1 MRLAALCVLA
11 TIGYA
16 LFVQAQQPERVCAAA
31 AKATACDKTA
41 CEKTACAKSAC
52 ANATGAK
59 TACAKSA
66 CDKTVGEVAACP
78 ATACDKT
85 ACAKS
90 ACANSACAETAC
102 AKTAC
107 AKAACAQATCA
118 KTACAASACDAQKCE
133 VTTCATDVCSD
144 ACATDFASACDSA
157 ACDTAVCPP
166 DCDEAEK
173 LEHLT
178 KAAEH
183 LQAAGLDDHADQVRQ
198 CAQRMRDRVL
208 EAKMAELKKLE
219 QEVAALQ
226 AAVGGQRQIM
236 LKFQIVEVS
245 VTRLKELGFD
255 LQSLGGSCDQS
266 ELVEILRGDACPNGD
281 CNLAFTACD
290 TKGIAGLLQAIE
302 RENLA
307 RVLAAPTVVT
317 VERRAAHFETIGPPG
332 AGTKIDALPQLLSG
346 GRIKLEMRVSHREL
360 DPSLNVMAGDQ
371 TIPGFRVREVDTGAE
386 MKIGQTLAIAGPR
399 QQRVQMQKV
408 GVPYAMDLPVVGH
421 AFCHTEN
428 KINEVATLY
437 LVTPELVEGAAPN
450 GPMPAPMTAT
460 KPAPEP
466 QRRLMR

>member
-16 LFVQAQQPERVCAAA
+16 LFVQAQQPERICTAA
-31 AKATACDKTA
+31 AKAAACEKTSCEKIACNKTA
-41 CEKTACAKSAC
+41 CEKVACEKAACTKTADAKAACAKAAC
-52 ANATGAK
+52 T
-59 TACAKSA
+59 KST
-66 CDKTVGEVAACP
+66 CEKTVCEVTACP
-78 ATACDKT
+78 ALACEKAACDKT

-90 ACANSACAETAC
+90 ACAT
-102 AKTAC
+102 
-107 AKAACAQATCA
+107 AACD
-118 KTACAASACDAQKCE
+118 KTACAASACDAAKCE
-133 VTTCATDVCSD
+133 VTAGASDACSD
-144 ACATDFASACDSA
+144 ACATDFAAHCNSA
-157 ACDTAVCPP
+157 ACDNDTCAPP
-166 DCDEAEK
+166 CDDDEK

-198 CAQRMRDRVL
+198 CAQRLRNRVL
-208 EAKMAELKKLE
+208 EAKMAELKKLQ

-226 AAVGGQRQIM
+226 VAVGGSRQIM

-245 VTRLKELGFD
+245 VTNLKALGFD

-266 ELVEILRGDACPNGD
+266 ELAEILRGDACPNGD

-290 TKGIAGLLQAIE
+290 TKGISRLIQAIE
-302 RENLA
+302 RENFA

-317 VERRAAHFETIGPPG
+317 VERRAAHFETLGH
-332 AGTKIDALPQLLSG
+332 ASVKIDALPELLPNDG
-346 GRIKLEMRVSHREL
+346 VKLEMRIALREL
-360 DPSLNVMAGDQ
+360 DPALNVVADGK

-386 MKIGQTLAIAGPR
+386 MKLGQTLAIAGPL
-399 QQRVQMQKV
+399 QQRVVMQRV

-421 AFCHTEN
+421 AFCHNEN
-428 KINEVATLY
+428 KINEVTTLY
-437 LVTPELVEGAAPN
+437 LVTPELVEGGVPN
-450 GPMPAPMTAT
+450 GSMPVPMTAT